1 MIEMSIRGIVCI
13 IDEGAW
19 ASDNSR
25 LQAALNIEQDRFEQY
40 IQEGG
45 DPNPELSSAIHIS
58 KLFNGKLLN
67 IDKHNIPKFRNDV
80 VY

>member
-1 MIEMSIRGIVCI
+1 MIEIRIREDRCI
-13 IDEGAW
+13 IDKGVW
-19 ASDNSR
+19 ASDNLQ
-25 LQAALNIEQDRFEQY
+25 LQAALNIEQNRFEQY

-45 DPNPELSSAIHIS
+45 DPNPELSAAIHIS

-67 IDKHNIPKFRNDV
+67 IDKHNIPKHRTDV